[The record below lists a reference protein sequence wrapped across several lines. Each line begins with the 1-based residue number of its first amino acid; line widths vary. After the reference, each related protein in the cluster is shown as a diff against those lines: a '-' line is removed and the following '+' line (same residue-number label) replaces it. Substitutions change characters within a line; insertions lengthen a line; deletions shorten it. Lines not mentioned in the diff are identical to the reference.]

1 VHFHEVP
8 HMADQPAERR
18 GPGIFGYLGVP
29 DHGRV
34 SEEAMNQIGSEIQRL
49 LNSESF

>member
-1 VHFHEVP
+1 VHFHVMP
-8 HMADQPAERR
+8 RMADQPAERR

-29 DHGRV
+29 DHERV

-49 LNSESF
+49 PNGESF